1 METLKKLK
9 YMEESDLGGNRPA
22 STEDFKKWY
31 MEECDKSLKLQEEI
45 RLRDFRKI
53 EGRDTRKIVVLNLL
67 ETHIIV

>member
-45 RLRDFRKI
+45 KRLK
-53 EGRDTRKIVVLNLL
+53 EVVKVQAAYIANL
-67 ETHIIV
+67 